1 MRDIN
6 RIQPL
11 MERLIVA
18 WERHPDLRLGQL
30 VSNASPNRDSFNIED
45 EALIRVIEFQLR
57 QQPSVE
63 PQPFTV

>member
-63 PQPFTV
+63 PENT